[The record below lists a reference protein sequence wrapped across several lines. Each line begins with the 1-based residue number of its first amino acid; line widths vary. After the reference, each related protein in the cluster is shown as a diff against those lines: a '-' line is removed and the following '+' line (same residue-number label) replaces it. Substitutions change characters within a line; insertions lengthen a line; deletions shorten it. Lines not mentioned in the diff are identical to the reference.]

1 MKWKWLA
8 VGLIILVVLAA
19 SIYLIVD
26 PETKKLNKTL
36 RTQLGGTYIR
46 LSDGITHYKLEGP
59 EDAKVVVLV
68 HGGTIPI
75 WTWDSQFR
83 ALRDAGFRVLSYDTF
98 GRGYSDRPDIT
109 YDQALYRKQLF
120 ELVEKLGLSEP
131 FDLVGLSVGGG
142 TAINFT
148 AKYPQRVDKLILIA
162 PLINNFKTPSFF
174 GIPVVGEFL
183 ARLFGIRVIANR
195 FASLVENNPESEKYT
210 RLYLEQTTFEGFQRS
225 ILSMLRND
233 AVGDYSTAYQVVGR
247 QKRDVLLIW
256 GTEDTE
262 ITKRMIG
269 EIRSLMPRLTFQPV
283 TGVGHGIVFQRPQT
297 VNKLILDFL

>member
-19 SIYLIVD
+19 AIYLIVD

-262 ITKRMIG
+262 ITKQMIG